1 MKRVLMMYP
10 EKCTGCGSCELA
22 CSLAHEGEFRPSVSR
37 ISVFRFEE
45 RGSNVPM
52 TCFQCEEPSCHK
64 VCKTG
69 ALWKDDGADIVQFDE
84 AKCIGCRMCVMAC
97 PFGNVTYNRTRKK
110 ASKCDMCSGTP
121 QCVEF
126 CPNGA
131 LDYVPADSEI
141 SNKKRIFADKMRK
154 ALAEVK

>member
-10 EKCTGCGSCELA
+10 EKCTGCGCCELA

-69 ALWKDDGADIVQFDE
+69 ALWKDDEADVVQFDE

-97 PFGNVTYNRTRKK
+97 PFGNIAYNRMKKK
-110 ASKCDMCSGTP
+110 AFKCDQCSGSP
-121 QCVEF
+121 QCVDF
-126 CPNGA
+126 CPNHA
-131 LDYVPADSEI
+131 LDYVPADSEN
-141 SNKKRIFADKMRK
+141 SSKKRVFADKMRK
-154 ALAEVK
+154 ALAEVR